1 MSEYAF
7 YARLFLLASLAAG
20 LWVLW
25 DARTRLVGRPA
36 WEPFVWGLGT
46 ALALPVFLPLYLLGA
61 RSPDRSGTWGVAEI
75 VGIAVV
81 FAVTLPVVAGVLGVP
96 EGGLSF
102 TEVSLVLLV
111 QNGGFVL
118 LALFGILAR
127 YRLPAARLGLTTRRW
142 AAMLLLGAVVG
153 GAMIFVSLVAERA
166 SLELVGLVEGRPAAE
181 ARAEREHAADPL
193 AEYLG
198 ISSGPAR
205 LIWLTVLLVVVVPF
219 GEELYFRGVVYGG
232 LRNRFGAG
240 WSLLGSTLLF
250 GAVHR
255 QVVHFLPIAL
265 LGLVIALLYE
275 RTRSLLPSVAVH
287 AVNNIIS
294 ILARVYGWD
303 I

>member
-1 MSEYAF
+1 MLEYSF
-7 YARLFLLASLAAG
+7 LLRLFLLVSLAAG
-20 LWVLW
+20 VWVLW
-25 DARTRLVGRPA
+25 DGRSRLIGRPA

-46 ALALPVFLPLYLLGA
+46 ALALPVFLPFYLLGA

-75 VGIAVV
+75 VGIAIF
-81 FAVTLPVVAGVLGVP
+81 FALTLPVVAGFLGVP

-118 LALFGILAR
+118 LTLFGILAR

-142 AAMLLLGAVVG
+142 AAMLLLGALVG
-153 GAMIFVSLVAERA
+153 GAMIPVSMAAERA
-166 SLELVGLVEGRPAAE
+166 GLELVGLVEGRPAAL

-193 AEYLG
+193 TQYLG
-198 ISSGPAR
+198 VTSGPVR
-205 LIWLTVLLVVVVPF
+205 LIWLTVLLTVVVPA
-219 GEELYFRGVVYGG
+219 GEEVYFRGVVYGG
-232 LRNRFGAG
+232 LRNRFGVK

-255 QVVHFLPIAL
+255 QVIHFLPIAL
-265 LGLVIALLYE
+265 LGLVMAVLYE
-275 RTRSLLPSVAVH
+275 RTQSLLPPLAVH

-294 ILARVYGWD
+294 VLARIYGWN